1 MLKELVVEDEEMIR
15 KGIVLAVDWAALDCV
30 VVGEAKDGRVRR
42 IRPNARPRQ
51 MNATANNATKPTDDA
66 QEP

>member
-1 MLKELVVEDEEMIR
+1 MAKADVPFHRDSADGTEHL
-15 KGIVLAVDWAALDCV
+15 GIYLANCV